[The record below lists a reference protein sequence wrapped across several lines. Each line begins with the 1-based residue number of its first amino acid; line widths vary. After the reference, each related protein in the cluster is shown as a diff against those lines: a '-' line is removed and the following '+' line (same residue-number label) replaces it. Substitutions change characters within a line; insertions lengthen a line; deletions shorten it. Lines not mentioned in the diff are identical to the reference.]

1 MFKAHSKSF
10 VFLGL
15 QASGSDCSLNTC
27 CVSLFKPPHWG
38 EKSYWWEAL
47 KTGTGLCMM
56 PKRHHGGGKMAQGL
70 KWKGQRWAAQIHSVL
85 SKSWR
90 REHSRQGR
98 TTRGLPDSWS
108 KGAHGPGQAEVAHE
122 FGHKLQ
128 RSPEHKTGRHGG
140 DTLGWCTP
148 VSTCSAFPKGQP
160 LYHLSNPGPHVSR
173 TVF

>member
-90 REHSRQGR
+90 RSTPGREGLQGASPTPGQRVPMGQGRLRWPMSLGTSCKGVQNTRQGDMEE
-98 TTRGLPDSWS
+98 TPWG
-108 KGAHGPGQAEVAHE
+108 GAHLSPPALLSQRGSPSTTLAILAHM
-122 FGHKLQ
+122 
-128 RSPEHKTGRHGG
+128 
-140 DTLGWCTP
+140 
-148 VSTCSAFPKGQP
+148 
-160 LYHLSNPGPHVSR
+160 
-173 TVF
+173 